1 MILEDLIKDKPWIYE
16 LLEPVSDS
24 LIDFLYC
31 KFVDLYKIEFGEDI
45 QLNEDHVRLY
55 EKHTDTIDVLLA
67 DFYFNQQ
74 DEYVYFD
81 ECVWHLGDIEDQL
94 EAIQNPIENP
104 YEIFSREEFE
114 FIKKGE

>member
-1 MILEDLIKDKPWIYE
+1 M
-16 LLEPVSDS
+16 
-24 LIDFLYC
+24 
-31 KFVDLYKIEFGEDI
+31 
-45 QLNEDHVRLY
+45 
-55 EKHTDTIDVLLA
+55 LA